1 MTGEQASPDRGT
13 VVTLDQ
19 LVAQAGRPLAPA
31 GRRRPTLPTLPTPP
45 RPPLAGPHLQGRASR
60 GMEYQESRPY
70 QQGDD
75 SRSLDWRQSAR
86 RGRLYT
92 RIYAEEHGRP
102 VRFLVDLS
110 ASMRFGT
117 KVAFKS
123 VIAARAAAWLAWRIG
138 ARGDRVGGV
147 AWNGPDAPELP
158 PRSKRGG
165 ILSFL
170 AALARAGGPGSQAQ
184 AGFVAAM
191 GTLAARPAR
200 ASLTVVL
207 SDFAG
212 FSPATGAALAA
223 LAARGQLLLVEV
235 FDPLEAAPPAGNY
248 ALWDGVRQWPMNDPG
263 ARAAY
268 AQIRARRQES
278 LAALARR
285 LGAGLVSLPTDADLA
300 RALGPALQLLP
311 GLGP

>member
-1 MTGEQASPDRGT
+1 MNGGQAAPDRGT
-13 VVTLDQ
+13 VVTLED
-19 LVAQAGRPLAPA
+19 LVAQGGRGLSLAAP
-31 GRRRPTLPTLPTPP
+31 RHRLPTPATP
-45 RPPLAGPHLQGRASR
+45 GPHQRGKVSR

-75 SRSLDWRQSAR
+75 RRSLDWRQSAR
-86 RGRLYT
+86 RGSLYT
-92 RIYAEEHGRP
+92 RLYAEEQGRP

-147 AWNGPDAPELP
+147 AWNGPGAAELP
-158 PRSKRGG
+158 PCSKRGG
-165 ILSFL
+165 ILSLL
-170 AALARAGGPGSQAQ
+170 AALAQAGGPGSPGLP
-184 AGFVAAM
+184 GFMDAL
-191 GTLAARPAR
+191 GTLAGRSDKAA
-200 ASLTVVL
+200 LTVVL

-212 FSPATGAALAA
+212 LAPASAGALAR
-223 LAARGQLLLVEV
+223 LADRGQLLLVEV

-248 ALWDGVRQWPMNDPG
+248 ALWDGDRQWPMNDPG

-268 AQIRARRQES
+268 AGLRARRLELLQ
-278 LAALARR
+278 AQARHLR
-285 LGAGLVSLPTDADLA
+285 AGLVSLSTAADLA
-300 RALGPALQLLP
+300 RTLGPAIELLP
-311 GLGP
+311 GPSA